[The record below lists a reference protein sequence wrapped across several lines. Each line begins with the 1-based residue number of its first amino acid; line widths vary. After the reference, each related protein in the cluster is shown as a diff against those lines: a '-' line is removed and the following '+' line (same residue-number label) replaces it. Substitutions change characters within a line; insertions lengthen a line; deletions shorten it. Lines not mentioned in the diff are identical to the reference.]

1 MIKKGFF
8 KKYKQIIVA
17 QREAYDACIRDGCH
31 ISKIYDTGHNA
42 YDQCIALG
50 KQHGLSDDDID
61 RYYYKALDALDR
73 EAGIYSDDDPV
84 VDMTI
89 KKIRKSWGMTR
100 REFAN
105 FLGVSVKLVKAIE
118 HDERDHQE
126 SIWDLC
132 TLICDRLYDIH
143 FDRRKS
149 GDNGDSGDIGS
160 ICEFRAV
167 DHVTD
172 SN

>member
-1 MIKKGFF
+1 MNKKEIIKK
-8 KKYKQIIVA
+8 YTQIIVA
-17 QREAYDACIRDGCH
+17 QREACKQRMHEVGKL
-31 ISKIYDTGHNA
+31 SPLSDTVHNA
-42 YDQCIALG
+42 YDQCIAVG
-50 KQHGLSDDDID
+50 KQHGLSDDEIDILW
-61 RYYYKALDALDR
+61 YKALEGLGCEFDK
-73 EAGIYSDDDPV
+73 YPDDNQDV
-84 VDMTI
+84 TI
-89 KKIRKSWGMTR
+89 KNIRKSWGMTR
-100 REFAN
+100 KEFAN
-105 FLGVSVKLVKAIE
+105 FIGVSHKLIKVIE

>member
-1 MIKKGFF
+1 MTNKKIIKQY
-8 KKYKQIIVA
+8 KKIIMA
-17 QREAYDACIRDGCH
+17 DREAYDACIRDGYH

-42 YDQCIALG
+42 YDQCIAVG

-61 RYYYKALDALDR
+61 RYYYKAIDALDR
-73 EAGIYSDDDPV
+73 EAGIYSGDDPV

-100 REFAN
+100 KEFAN
-105 FLGVSVKLVKAIE
+105 FLGVSHKLIKVIE
-118 HDERDHQE
+118 HDEQDHQE
-126 SIWDLC
+126 SILDLC
-132 TLICDRLYDIH
+132 TLIYDRLYDIH
-143 FDRRKS
+143 FDRCNS
-149 GDNGDSGDIGS
+149 GDSGDSGDIGS
-160 ICEFRAV
+160 AYGDEPS